1 MSELEN
7 RHRIALEAKDA
18 ERAILQQRFNGLNT
32 LHRTDKARIDEKIL
46 QQGKLQNDMKVLKRE
61 LAAEKA
67 KKGVV
72 D

>member
-32 LHRTDKARIDEKIL
+32 LHRTNKARIDEKVL
-46 QQGKLQNDMKVLKRE
+46 QQGKLQNDMKILKRE

-67 KKGVV
+67 KKCVV